1 MPKIIASL
9 FLLLLVS
16 GGCQHHQQ
24 QGSAIVR
31 AMPEEFDPAR
41 GPQNVI
47 LMIGDGMG
55 LSQITAALYSNDEQL
70 NLAQFPIVGLQ
81 KSYSADNLITDSAAA
96 ASALACGVKTY
107 NGAVGVNRDTIP
119 VPSILEEAR
128 LNGLATGVITTS
140 TIVHA
145 TPAGFLAHQPD
156 RDMYEEIAVDVT
168 RSGADLLIGGG
179 KKFFDQRTKD
189 FRNLCQE
196 LANNDYL
203 VSDFLQTDFNELI
216 YSAGKGIVF
225 FTSNGDP
232 QPFAK
237 GRDYLVPAVRMAPPF
252 LEERSRKGF
261 FLMVEGAQI
270 DWGGHSNDL
279 EMVIQET
286 LEFDRAIGEVLK
298 YAKEDGRTLV
308 IVTGDHETGGLALV
322 LGSKMNEVKG
332 AFATDYHTGV
342 LIPVFAYGPGAELF
356 GGIYENTDIPR
367 KMRQVFRFPE
377 EGKMLGKR

>member
-1 MPKIIASL
+1 
-9 FLLLLVS
+9 
-16 GGCQHHQQ
+16 
-24 QGSAIVR
+24 
-31 AMPEEFDPAR
+31 MPEEFDPAR